1 MSISKMLHN
10 VKRELAKALTA
21 RDAMTVLRLTRL
33 LTILQKDRIEELEKE
48 IVTIKLKSRY
58 GRRKVA

>member
-10 VKRELAKALTA
+10 VKRELTKALTA

-33 LTILQKDRIEELEKE
+33 LTILQADRIQELEKE
-48 IVTIKLKSRY
+48 VTGMKLKSRY
-58 GRRKVA
+58 GRRKAA